1 MLDQCQRLASSNEDV
16 RVNLAQLSALLQSEL
31 ERATEVNLTGQQA
44 LILLSAFLVFLS
56 LLSILVTWFRMR
68 PQPVVARLELGALEE
83 ALAPLAD
90 PVNVVP
96 APPSV
101 VPLAGELQAS
111 PEPPAEPVG
120 EWHWSP
126 VESEDEEPAPESED
140 EESALQEG
148 MEEDLPVGEVARDFY
163 TGEPIIDG
171 GWGGSGA
178 VPGEPLRGLVPF
190 DYPGTLGSGQH
201 DENWDTEDD
210 EDGQEDVLEL
220 GVRWDPE
227 EDALELEVRRVLL
240 VGGEEASNA
249 AAAALDDGDPAP
261 ARGAV
266 GVPLAEGEE
275 APDAAAVASM
285 EEGEPAPV
293 RGAVVR
299 ETSV

>member
-1 MLDQCQRLASSNEDV
+1 MIDLLYRMLDQCQRLASSNEDV

-31 ERATEVNLTGQQA
+31 ERATEGNLTGQQA

-90 PVNVVP
+90 PANVIP

-126 VESEDEEPAPESED
+126 VPSDDEDRARRWSPPSSDDEED

-148 MEEDLPVGEVARDFY
+148 MEEDLPVGAGERNFY
-163 TGEPIIDG
+163 TGEPIVDG
-171 GWGGSGA
+171 
-178 VPGEPLRGLVPF
+178 
-190 DYPGTLGSGQH
+190 DYPGIIGPGQY
-201 DENWDTEDD
+201 DENWDTE
-210 EDGQEDVLEL
+210 EEEESQEDVLEL

-249 AAAALDDGDPAP
+249 AAAALDEGDQSP
-261 ARGAV
+261 ARGSV
-266 GVPLAEGEE
+266 GVPLAGGEE

-285 EEGEPAPV
+285 EEGESAPV